1 VDIHILSWDELDL
14 HELATATY
22 AIKRGEM
29 SASGD
34 QAVARIE
41 RWLEDEFATLRRLAV
56 LARSGPDLVGWLML
70 VVQNR
75 AKVEINPWFLG
86 GHPLV
91 VPSHEWKEVGVRL
104 LDEAIGWCKGEEFET
119 LELCITRQP
128 GEDDR
133 LYDEY
138 HAWYGSFGFG
148 IREESVGM
156 ICTLAGQTDADLPIP
171 PDLRLVPILEVDQDE
186 LYRCYC
192 ETFKAGQSRFFF
204 DQSEK
209 ERREYFATFGKT
221 YGLHGDTSLA
231 LVKEGRIVG
240 FSYTIPIGEAHMHLD
255 WMGIHPNYRRQG
267 LGEFLLRLIQK
278 RAAQDGMGTL
288 SLSSDVGNTRAIA
301 LYRKTSLIEQEGEIK
316 YALKLHTPGPDR

>member
-186 LYRCYC
+186 L
-192 ETFKAGQSRFFF
+192 
-204 DQSEK
+204 
-209 ERREYFATFGKT
+209 
-221 YGLHGDTSLA
+221 SLA

-278 RAAQDGMGTL
+278 RAAQDGMRTL
-288 SLSSDVGNTRAIA
+288 SFSSDVGNTRAIA
-301 LYRKTSLIEQEGEIK
+301 LYRKTGLIEQEGEIK